1 MRYLTA
7 AFWSRPQIPILR
19 WFPWNAFL
27 VAGAAVGG
35 YVIDPMI
42 WLTAGAFETLYLATL
57 ATNPHFQRWVDT
69 SRGIPLPEPE
79 VNRKKLLRELGGK
92 SRQRYVKLEEKVK
105 RIEKLAEVD
114 DVLFESNHI
123 ALEKLLLLYLRLLG
137 MEKNLSLLKS
147 ADADDLRDEIEEIEE
162 EMHDP
167 QLARSVRETKQIT
180 LNLLTQRLR
189 NIERRDESLRE
200 VDSDLARIEAQ
211 IDLAVE
217 EASLKTHP
225 VSISGNVRLVSQLL
239 DSGSGIRDSGFGEPE
254 SPIPNPE
261 SRGAERQ

>member
-19 WFPWNAFL
+19 YFPWNAFL

-35 YVIDPMI
+35 YLFDPMI

-57 ATNPHFQRWVDT
+57 ATNPQFQRWVDT

-79 VNRKKLLRELGGK
+79 VNRKRLLRELGGK

-123 ALEKLLLLYLRLLG
+123 ALQKLLLLYLRLLG
-137 MEKNLSLLKS
+137 MEKTLSLLKS

-162 EMHDP
+162 AMHDS
-167 QLARSVRETKQIT
+167 QLAASVRETKQVT

-200 VDSDLARIEAQ
+200 VESDLARIETQ

-225 VSISGNVRLVSQLL
+225 ISISGNVRLVSQLL
-239 DSGSGIRDSGFGEPE
+239 DDTLTSTTTTSSRDV
-254 SPIPNPE
+254 
-261 SRGAERQ
+261 ER

>member
-1 MRYLTA
+1 MRYLSA

-35 YVIDPMI
+35 YILDPMI

-57 ATNPHFQRWVDT
+57 ATNPQFQRWVDM

-114 DVLFESNHI
+114 DVLYESNHI
-123 ALEKLLLLYLRLLG
+123 ALERLLLLYLRLLG
-137 MEKNLSLLKS
+137 MDKNLSLLKS
-147 ADADDLRDEIEEIEE
+147 ADADDLRDEIEELEE
-162 EMHDP
+162 TMRDP
-167 QLARSVRETKQIT
+167 HLVGSVRETKQIT
-180 LNLLTQRLR
+180 LNLLTQRLL
-189 NIERRDESLRE
+189 NVERRDESLRE
-200 VDSDLARIEAQ
+200 VESDLARIEVQ
-211 IDLAVE
+211 IDLALE

-225 VSISGNVRLVSQLL
+225 ISISGNIRLVSQML
-239 DSGSGIRDSGFGEPE
+239 DDSFT
-254 SPIPNPE
+254 
-261 SRGAERQ
+261 SRPTTTTTTTTSSREAER

>member
-1 MRYLTA
+1 MRYLSA
-7 AFWSRPQIPILR
+7 AFWSRPQLPIIR
-19 WFPWNAFL
+19 WFPWNVFMMIGAG
-27 VAGAAVGG
+27 VAGYAV
-35 YVIDPMI
+35 DPWI

-57 ATNPHFQRWVDT
+57 ATNPQFQRWVDT

-123 ALEKLLLLYLRLLG
+123 ALQKLLLLYLRLLG

-147 ADADDLRDEIEEIEE
+147 ADTDDLRDAIEEIEE
-162 EMHDP
+162 AMRDRA
-167 QLARSVRETKQIT
+167 LAGSVRETKQIT

-189 NIERRDESLRE
+189 NVERRDESLRE
-200 VDSDLARIEAQ
+200 VESDLARIEAQ
-211 IDLAVE
+211 IELAVE

-225 VSISGNVRLVSQLL
+225 ISISGNVRLVSQLL
-239 DSGSGIRDSGFGEPE
+239 DSRLEMGDSRLAETE
-254 SPIPNPE
+254 SPVSHLQ
-261 SRGAERQ
+261 SREGERE